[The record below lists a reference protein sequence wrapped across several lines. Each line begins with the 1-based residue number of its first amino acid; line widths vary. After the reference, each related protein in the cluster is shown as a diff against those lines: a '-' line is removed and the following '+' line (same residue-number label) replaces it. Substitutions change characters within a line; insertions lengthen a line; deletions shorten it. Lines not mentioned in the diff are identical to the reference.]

1 VQQFFVDRI
10 EHVTDVVGD
19 EVKHMHVLR
28 LKVGDEVLLSDGTRL
43 AKCLL
48 TDLQKTRAQFELIAE
63 VPSTEPPYEITL
75 FQGLPKGD
83 KLDLIVQKA
92 VELGAAKI
100 VPVQTSRTVV
110 KWDEHKARSKVE
122 RLNKIALEAA
132 KQSHRVVRPA
142 VEELRSWQVFLD
154 KWQEHGGLKLVFW
167 EESTGDLRD
176 AFSETPE
183 KVAILIGPEGGLC
196 PEEIKELNA
205 PTYTLG
211 PRILRTET
219 APIAALACLMFGLE
233 MKGENRT

>member
-1 VQQFFVDRI
+1 MGGFGGEDLVQQFFVDRI

-142 VEELRSWQVFLD
+142 VEELCSWQVF
-154 KWQEHGGLKLVFW
+154 WISGR
-167 EESTGDLRD
+167 STADLNWSFGRK
-176 AFSETPE
+176 APET
-183 KVAILIGPEGGLC
+183 
-196 PEEIKELNA
+196 
-205 PTYTLG
+205 
-211 PRILRTET
+211 
-219 APIAALACLMFGLE
+219 LE
-233 MKGENRT
+233 MPSAKHPRKSRF